1 MASPPRYPSLEEVT
15 SLYKRLISE
24 ASTPLYDAIVKGK
37 EPVGSAAW
45 QYDGE
50 GAARFYANAKIL
62 DAHCPGASKII
73 FTKGIPSGAVNS
85 LSGTP
90 FQYRSAQHLNNFKE
104 VEKDCTAKDAAF
116 KQLTAAY
123 DFNSL
128 LTYLRS
134 LPGGEAIWENGR
146 TSYTKLKL
154 PDSINSYESILAL
167 VKEADYAIEL
177 DRSRK
182 YMEQVRFNRFFE
194 PPKKAPVVNLLAA
207 APDPD
212 PHGLKELFGAPSGG
226 AGGAGAPRGGF
237 RKTRVRKNL
246 RRSSKMRKTQSKSK
260 SRRH

>member
-1 MASPPRYPSLEEVT
+1 MAAPPRYPSLEEVT
-15 SLYKRLISE
+15 SLYKRLLTE
-24 ASTPLYDAIVKGK
+24 VSTPLYDATIKGK

-45 QYDGE
+45 QYDRE
-50 GAARFYANAKIL
+50 GNDRFYANAKIL
-62 DAHCPGASKII
+62 DSQCPGASMII

-104 VEKDCTAKDAAF
+104 VERDCNAKAAAF
-116 KQLTAAY
+116 RQLSDAY

-128 LTYLRS
+128 LTYLRG
-134 LPGGEAIWENGR
+134 LPGGEAIWDMGR

-154 PDSINSYESILAL
+154 PDSINSYETIVTLITTAN
-167 VKEADYAIEL
+167 YAIEL

-182 YMEQVRFNRFFE
+182 YMEKLKFNSFFE

-212 PHGLKELFGAPSGG
+212 PHGLHELFGAPL
-226 AGGAGAPRGGF
+226 GGAGAGASVPRGGA
-237 RKTRVRKNL
+237 RKTRSRKNR
-246 RRSSKMRKTQSKSK
+246 RRSTKNKRN
-260 SRRH
+260 RRN

>member
-1 MASPPRYPSLEEVT
+1 MAVPPRYPSLEEVT

-50 GAARFYANAKIL
+50 GSARFYANAKIL
-62 DAHCPGASKII
+62 DSHCPGASKII

-104 VEKDCTAKDAAF
+104 VEKDCTAKDSAF

-134 LPGGEAIWENGR
+134 LPGGEAVIDGGR

-167 VKEADYAIEL
+167 IKEADYAIEL

-182 YMEQVRFNRFFE
+182 YMEQLRFNRFFE

-212 PHGLKELFGAPSGG
+212 PHGLKELFGAPL
-226 AGGAGAPRGGF
+226 GGAGAAAPKGGS
-237 RKTRVRKNL
+237 RKTRVRKN
-246 RRSSKMRKTQSKSK
+246 RRMSKNRKTKTQSKSC
-260 SRRH
+260 RH